1 MLSVMTLN
9 YHHLLCAWTVL
20 REGGVVRA
28 AKALR
33 VTQPTVSSHIRSL
46 EETLGEPV
54 FRREGR
60 RLVPTDV
67 GQFVFRYADDIF
79 STGRELV
86 ETVRSRS
93 AGRSLRLVVGIADA
107 MSKLVTY
114 RLLEPAMRLGQPVHL
129 VCREDRVERL
139 LAALALHEVDL
150 VLSDVPVPPTV
161 NVKAFNHLLGECTVT
176 AFAHPSLARRL
187 RRGFPAS
194 LAGTPLLLP
203 SEGTALRRLLTDW
216 LRQVR
221 VEPTIA
227 AEFDDF
233 ALAKVFGESGAGVLF
248 VPSAIVAEVRRR
260 YQLAPIGELP
270 TVKERFY
277 AISAERRILNPA
289 VTAIT
294 EAARSTLLS

>member
-1 MLSVMTLN
+1 MFNAMSIN
-9 YHHLLCAWTVL
+9 YHHLECVWSVI

-54 FRREGR
+54 FTRQGR
-60 RLVPTDV
+60 RLVATDV
-67 GQFVFRYADDIF
+67 GRVVGRYADEIF
-79 STGRELV
+79 SLGREMV

-107 MSKLVTY
+107 MSKLITY
-114 RLLEPAMRLGQPVHL
+114 RLLEPAMQLGQPVHL

-139 LAALALHEVDL
+139 LASLALHEVDL

-161 NVKAFNHLLGECTVT
+161 NVKAFNHLLGECSVT
-176 AFAHPSLARRL
+176 AFAHPTLARRL

-203 SEGTALRRLLTDW
+203 SEGTALRRLVADW

-221 VEPTIA
+221 VEAPIA
-227 AEFDDF
+227 GEFDDSS
-233 ALAKVFGESGAGVLF
+233 LAKVFGETGAGVVF
-248 VPSAIVAEVRRR
+248 VPTAIAPAVRRR
-260 YQLAPIGELP
+260 YRLSAVAEIPAI
-270 TVKERFY
+270 KERFF
-277 AISAERRILNPA
+277 AISAERRIQNPA

-294 EAARSTLLS
+294 EGARATLFD